1 MSLLISNK
9 VGYVRLNAYLVDDEN
24 YLDALMEEDEILP
37 AGVLVYVDTGADKYV
52 IVGNGTPISE
62 APVMGEGGG
71 GGEAI
76 PAAPSTDKYMLTSV
90 DGVLIW
96 EEIVG

>member
-9 VGYVRLNAYLVDDEN
+9 VGYVRLNAYLVDDED
-24 YLDALMEEDEILP
+24 YLDALLDEDQILP
-37 AGVLVYVDTGADKYV
+37 AGALVYVDTGADKYV

-71 GGEAI
+71 VSIPDVPALGE
-76 PAAPSTDKYMLTSV
+76 YVLTSI
-90 DGVLIW
+90 DGEVSW
-96 EEIVG
+96 EEVTE